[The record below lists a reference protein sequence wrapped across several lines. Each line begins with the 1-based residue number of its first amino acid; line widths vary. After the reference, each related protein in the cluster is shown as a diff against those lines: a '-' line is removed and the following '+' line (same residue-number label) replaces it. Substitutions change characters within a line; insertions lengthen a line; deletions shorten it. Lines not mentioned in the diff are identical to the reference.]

1 MDLESIRK
9 NKGGMILQFS
19 IPAIIA
25 MILTSLIT
33 VTDGFFTGNYVGK
46 EGIAAI
52 NIGLPIVYLYLGL
65 GLMISVGGS
74 VIAGIMLGAA
84 EKKKCNSVFNQ
95 TIATTVIISVLLSLI
110 ILILFEPM
118 MKMFNVDGLVA
129 EYFKDYY
136 MIMLLELPIMVI
148 NNSFGMFI
156 RGEGNPQFFMKIS
169 IFNVLSNIIFD
180 YSCVKFFD
188 LGVKGIALASL
199 ISTGICFLWSIY
211 YFVRKS
217 TVYKFGKIS
226 FDGEILK
233 RTIFNGSSEFIGE
246 MSLSITM
253 YAYNI
258 VILQNIGVDGV
269 SAFTIVGYVAYLFSM
284 ILLGFG
290 QGVSPL
296 ISFTNGAD
304 DKKTERELRKLT
316 NMFVLVTGIAVIF
329 VMFITSGWYSTAF
342 VKNQEVQNMV
352 RSGVKIFIVSFLF
365 SGINTISSF
374 YFTSI
379 GKAKESVIIS
389 SLRGLIILI
398 ILIFTLPKIL
408 GMNGVWLVAPI
419 TEFLTLLVTIYFIK
433 KNDKTYSCI

>member
-1 MDLESIRK
+1 M
-9 NKGGMILQFS
+9 
-19 IPAIIA
+19 
-25 MILTSLIT
+25 
-33 VTDGFFTGNYVGK
+33 
-46 EGIAAI
+46 
-52 NIGLPIVYLYLGL
+52 
-65 GLMISVGGS
+65 
-74 VIAGIMLGAA
+74 
-84 EKKKCNSVFNQ
+84 
-95 TIATTVIISVLLSLI
+95 
-110 ILILFEPM
+110 
-118 MKMFNVDGLVA
+118 
-129 EYFKDYY
+129 
-136 MIMLLELPIMVI
+136 
-148 NNSFGMFI
+148 
-156 RGEGNPQFFMKIS
+156 
-169 IFNVLSNIIFD
+169 
-180 YSCVKFFD
+180 
-188 LGVKGIALASL
+188 
-199 ISTGICFLWSIY
+199 
-211 YFVRKS
+211 
-217 TVYKFGKIS
+217 
-226 FDGEILK
+226 
-233 RTIFNGSSEFIGE
+233 
-246 MSLSITM
+246 SITM
-253 YAYNI
+253 YAYNL

-304 DKKTERELRKLT
+304 DKKTERELRKIT

-374 YFTSI
+374 YFTSV

-419 TEFLTLLVTIYFIK
+419 TEFLTLLVTIYFIN

>member
-74 VIAGIMLGAA
+74 VIVGIMLGAA

-118 MKMFNVDGLVA
+118 MRMFNVDGLVA

-136 MIMLLELPIMVI
+136 IIMLLELPIMVI

-188 LGVKGIALASL
+188 LGVRGIALASL
-199 ISTGICFLWSIY
+199 ISTGICFFGSIY

-226 FDGEILK
+226 FDGEIFK

-246 MSLSITM
+246 MSMSITM
-253 YAYNI
+253 YAYNL

-304 DKKTERELRKLT
+304 DKKTERELRKIT

-374 YFTSI
+374 YFTSV

-419 TEFLTLLVTIYFIK
+419 TEFLTLLVTIYFIN